1 MDNGA
6 NGGNG
11 GGFAGGADSFG
22 APQSFSEATTKPEA
36 DKRRDDT
43 KKALGQMAVGYV
55 DLTGTEIDKT
65 TYNEL
70 KGGVDR
76 FKEGKEGTD
85 LNALADWRDK
95 LMTESLDRSFNRKFG
110 GKAVDIAQNEILE
123 FDKLREDVAHSGES
137 DTGADTRINVGAD
150 TTSNAGL
157 NTTDTMFNTG
167 VDTPSAESELVSEL
181 NLGGS
186 KAA

>member
-11 GGFAGGADSFG
+11 GGFAGGANSFG
-22 APQSFSEATTKPEA
+22 VPQSFSEAMTKSET

-55 DLTGTEIDKT
+55 DLTGEEMDKT

-70 KGGVDR
+70 KGGVDK
-76 FKEGKEGTD
+76 FKEGKEGID

-110 GKAVDIAQNEILE
+110 GKVVDIAQNEILE
-123 FDKLREDVAHSGES
+123 FDKLREDATFSGES
-137 DTGADTRINVGAD
+137 DAGVGA
-150 TTSNAGL
+150 
-157 NTTDTMFNTG
+157 
-167 VDTPSAESELVSEL
+167 PSAESELVADL